1 MVTENS
7 GEQEPAQSQCEILNR
22 LADYCKYLYEEE
34 KQRTERLE
42 RKVNVF
48 TVALGGGF
56 VAVLL
61 KLPSERIFSFTDFS
75 QPTALVV
82 CIPFA
87 ISLLLFLL
95 SSFYTFLV
103 YKVRKFERLS
113 NPKEMARKAQSM
125 TDEAE
130 FLSALIADYT
140 VATNKNHDI
149 NENKARHLSYALLCL
164 LGALLFIIIS
174 VLLFNTILPYK
185 GTTNG

>member
-1 MVTENS
+1 MATENI
-7 GEQEPAQSQCEILNR
+7 GEQELTRPQYEILSR
-22 LADYCKYLYEEE
+22 LAEYCKYLYEEE

-48 TVALGGGF
+48 TVALGGSF

-61 KLPSERIFSFTDFS
+61 KLPSERILSFTDIS
-75 QPTALVV
+75 QPTAIVV

-87 ISLLLFLL
+87 ISLLFFIL

-113 NPKEMARKAQSM
+113 NPKEMAKKVQSM
-125 TDEAE
+125 RKEVE
-130 FLSALIADYT
+130 FLSAMIADYT

-149 NENKARHLSYALLCL
+149 NENKARYLSYALLCL
-164 LGALLFIIIS
+164 LGALLFIIIY
-174 VLLFNTILPYK
+174 VLLFNTILLFK
-185 GTTNG
+185 GASNG